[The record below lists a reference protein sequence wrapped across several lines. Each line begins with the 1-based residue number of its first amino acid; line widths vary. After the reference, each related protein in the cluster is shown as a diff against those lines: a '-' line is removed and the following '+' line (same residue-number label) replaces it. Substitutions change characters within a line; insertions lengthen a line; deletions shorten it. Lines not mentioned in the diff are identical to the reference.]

1 MHKISRRKPDWRVE
15 WWGERE
21 RQAAAGMPEERGD
34 CKQFIIAGVEVESQQ
49 DKLRLESRPGAK
61 PEIPGLAAC
70 WNHHLGG
77 L

>member
-1 MHKISRRKPDWRVE
+1 
-15 WWGERE
+15 
-21 RQAAAGMPEERGD
+21 MPEERGD
-34 CKQFIIAGVEVESQQ
+34 YKQFIIAGVEVESQQ

-61 PEIPGLAAC
+61 PEIPGLAAH